1 MRRLSLAFV
10 IAACAAPKS
19 EQAGSLN
26 SEMFEKAGAGLNG
39 AAPRSGD
46 LKLTCNPL
54 DSEVWLDGVPVGSC
68 TEFSG
73 RRGLSLG
80 QRMRKVEVRKE
91 GYRPFE
97 TYVEPDGTRA
107 ALTVTLAP
115 SGTKTLEVVP

>member
-1 MRRLSLAFV
+1 MF
-10 IAACAAPKS
+10 
-19 EQAGSLN
+19 EQACEGLARAGT
-26 SEMFEKAGAGLNG
+26 SE
-39 AAPRSGD
+39 RSGD
-46 LKLTCNPL
+46 LKLSCDPQ
-54 DSEVWLDGVPVGSC
+54 DSQVWLDGVPVGSC
-68 TEFSG
+68 VEFSG

-115 SGTKTLEVVP
+115 SNTGGGP